1 MREID
6 KKKLGK
12 VLLLILKVVLA
23 IPLTVVFI
31 ELLFSTFMILFHFL
45 LGCVILNNNST
56 ILLICVIIQ

>member
-31 ELLFSTFMILFHFL
+31 VIRGIQFS
-45 LGCVILNNNST
+45 
-56 ILLICVIIQ
+56 